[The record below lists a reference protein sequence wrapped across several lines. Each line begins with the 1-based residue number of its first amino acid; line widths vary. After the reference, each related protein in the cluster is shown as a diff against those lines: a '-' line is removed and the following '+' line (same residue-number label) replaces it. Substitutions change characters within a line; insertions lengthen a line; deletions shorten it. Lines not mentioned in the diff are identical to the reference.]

1 MPYAIRRGS
10 GEGCRF
16 EVVVET
22 TGKRVGCHPDRA
34 SARRHLAALYANV
47 PEAKTISSLMDRE
60 SDFWANYRKTLVKAV
75 TPTFTRIFL
84 AGAKA
89 ALKIPAVEKKAF
101 VEKKGPVVVTAVS
114 SLPKNLPS
122 IAKKAIKQYVNEW
135 SHLIEDTTYEGV
147 REAVLTSRAT
157 GGGVEAVIQAIA
169 PLFAPERVQR
179 IAVTETTRLFG
190 RGAQASYE
198 AMGLQEWGW
207 STVNDPWVCFPP
219 GTMVMVN
226 DQEMPIEQVSVGDTV
241 KTMRGHDVVTDAW
254 VHPATEMVRI
264 DLESGPIFSTP
275 DHRLWVIGSGWTRA
289 ADISSG
295 DALKNAANEA
305 VYVIGVCEFILRHT
319 NNGDSFLSQNSFT
332 GGAGRPDR
340 MPVVPVNFK
349 ADAII
354 RQEEVQ
360 AIPSNCELLHEID
373 AQTLQG
379 LTDNALQ
386 SCFANGLSVTGE
398 GAELSL
404 ALPSSLNHSSTI
416 LTDSLGISA
425 SLALHRAVGVSV
437 GYGLNHNKRQS
448 TADTE
453 LGDSF
458 SSVSAFKATEDLPLA
473 TGHGSRIKALPT
485 RSAGSEGILPCGLVI
500 AILRTINHT
509 RIAPLRNG
517 ATTPLA
523 FGNSRHVAA
532 SYHGQGAIS
541 IAVHDIKVKNDPT
554 FFANGILV
562 HNCGSPGKELTD
574 NAISHLV
581 FEEPCYDLD
590 GKTFPIDQMFEPN
603 HVNCLVE
610 GTRVLSPSSILAA
623 TRRVYEGEVVTIRT
637 TRGDELSVTPNH
649 PVLTFAGWK
658 PAGEI
663 KEGDKIVG
671 HSFSDASLSH
681 VGVRSSSTHNPY
693 EKQVPT
699 PINEIWE
706 SLGVK
711 SSMRHAVV
719 PSSPED
725 FHGDGSYG
733 KIDVVLPNSILG
745 HSTDTPVGKPVEDGL
760 FVFAGDDPLSGHSS
774 GNESGVRI
782 LSSSPSGMGNTGI
795 VEPLFR
801 SKSSL
806 LQKLRIGLRS
816 DRGVPLKQCSTNGEP
831 GTPEVAS
838 QAGLTLTGDVS
849 LADFLDR
856 KGMLVSPYTTLLVSE
871 VIRIPRDVAR
881 HVYNL
886 QTSDGFYVAEGIVTH
901 NCRCFSVPIVT
912 YGGEEKDWDPDLHPR
927 DELGQFALAG
937 GGSAVAEAPENTG
950 GALPNGSLAI
960 PGTTY
965 SNRTNPTDSYYERVK
980 ALMAERGAPSFELD
994 NVDIEREQIAKQYGG
1009 DFDMYHIDGT
1019 NIEVGV
1025 PLDRDLDPD
1034 SVHQAVETIRGLN
1047 EKLPPPGEVMVLLGR
1062 DLTEMGPGVQGVTT
1076 VPTTSDPD
1084 IRKGVGAL
1092 MLISDN
1098 VVANPYQ
1105 NAGEVYP
1112 GVARAEEVTAIQ
1124 YVISHEWGHV
1134 VDRFPIEKEVDAIF
1148 GVVAGT
1154 DPETTPYVDAYL
1166 NRGTMELN
1174 ALEAAIQDG
1183 KVPRGSQMD
1192 YAIRSEAMNFIALG
1206 AKENFAESIAEY
1218 VLSKE
1223 PGAAPM
1229 NEWTE
1234 KYLKEIGFL
1243 TPTGRVSRKK
1253 AIDFSLT
1260 TFIDDFVGPS
1270 QELPEVLKEW
1280 DEDLHPRDE
1289 AGRFTSGD
1297 GGIDVESGV
1306 AYVADMSM
1314 GGTYVGSRVVD
1325 EQEFVNKYQNAEV
1338 EHGLISTED
1347 GRKIEVT
1354 SNNQGT
1360 IHLEKEAIRAMRNGD
1375 FIHNHPLPGIPLSGG
1390 DVVAAV
1396 QTGCKSITAV
1406 SSDGSISRME
1416 EPKGGWFL
1424 GSKEDAQ
1431 SAAMA
1436 LAVFHPD
1443 YDANKPDDYIHSQ
1456 NRALWAFAR
1465 DTGAK
1470 YTYIPGAH

>member
-1 MPYAIRRGS
+1 MPYAIRRGAS
-10 GEGCRF
+10 ESCRF

-60 SDFWANYRKTLVKAV
+60 SDFWVNYRKTLVKAV

-89 ALKIPAVEKKAF
+89 ALKVPAVERKEWDEEAHPRDEGGKFTDSAAESAPSAYDSWPSTKMQEDFEKAF
-101 VEKKGPVVVTAVS
+101 PQHSGQYFVRERGNVRIGLMPHGMEKDLELHWLQSTQRGSNDAIVAMREVVNLADKHGVTLHLEATPWSRADIEGTERERNEPKPMELSKLMQFYEHFGFQKYRDVGLPDTTGNRMVRYPNPGKTKWYAYDFLMEVMDESFGLVEKKGPVVATAVS
-114 SLPKNLPS
+114 NLPKNLPG

-135 SHLIEDTTYEGV
+135 SRLIEDTTYEGV

-157 GGGVEAVIQAIA
+157 GGGVEAVIQTIA

-198 AMGLQEWGW
+198 AMGLREWGW
-207 STVNDPWVCFPP
+207 SSVNDPFV
-219 GTMVMVN
+219 
-226 DQEMPIEQVSVGDTV
+226 
-241 KTMRGHDVVTDAW
+241 
-254 VHPATEMVRI
+254 
-264 DLESGPIFSTP
+264 
-275 DHRLWVIGSGWTRA
+275 
-289 ADISSG
+289 
-295 DALKNAANEA
+295 
-305 VYVIGVCEFILRHT
+305 
-319 NNGDSFLSQNSFT
+319 
-332 GGAGRPDR
+332 
-340 MPVVPVNFK
+340 
-349 ADAII
+349 
-354 RQEEVQ
+354 
-360 AIPSNCELLHEID
+360 
-373 AQTLQG
+373 
-379 LTDNALQ
+379 
-386 SCFANGLSVTGE
+386 
-398 GAELSL
+398 
-404 ALPSSLNHSSTI
+404 
-416 LTDSLGISA
+416 
-425 SLALHRAVGVSV
+425 
-437 GYGLNHNKRQS
+437 
-448 TADTE
+448 
-453 LGDSF
+453 
-458 SSVSAFKATEDLPLA
+458 
-473 TGHGSRIKALPT
+473 
-485 RSAGSEGILPCGLVI
+485 
-500 AILRTINHT
+500 
-509 RIAPLRNG
+509 
-517 ATTPLA
+517 
-523 FGNSRHVAA
+523 
-532 SYHGQGAIS
+532 
-541 IAVHDIKVKNDPT
+541 
-554 FFANGILV
+554 
-562 HNCGSPGKELTD
+562 CGSPGKELTD

-603 HVNCLVE
+603 HVNCLVD

-663 KEGDKIVG
+663 KEGDKLVG
-671 HSFSDASLSH
+671 HSFSDASFPH
-681 VGVRSSSTHNPY
+681 VGVRSPSTHNPY

-980 ALMAERGAPSFELD
+980 ALMAERGAPSFQLD

-1025 PLDRDLDPD
+1025 PLDRDIDPD

-1134 VDRFPIEKEVDAIF
+1134 VDRFPIEKEVDTIF

-1166 NRGTMELN
+1166 NRGTSELN
-1174 ALEAAIQDG
+1174 ALEAAIRDG
-1183 KVPRGSQMD
+1183 KVSRGSQMD
-1192 YAIRSEAMNFIALG
+1192 YAVRSEAMNFIALG

-1253 AIDFSLT
+1253 ALDFSLT

-1416 EPKGGWFL
+1416 EPKGGWLL

-1443 YDANKPDDYIHSQ
+1443 YDANKPEAYIKAQ

-1465 DTGAK
+1465 DTGAT
-1470 YTYIPGAH
+1470 YTYIPGRR